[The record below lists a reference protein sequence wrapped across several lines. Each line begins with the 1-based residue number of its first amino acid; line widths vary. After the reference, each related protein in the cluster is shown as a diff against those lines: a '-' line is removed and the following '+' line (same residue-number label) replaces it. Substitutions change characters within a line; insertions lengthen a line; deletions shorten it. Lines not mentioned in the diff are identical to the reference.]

1 MSGCYG
7 NDSFDRYWESQLDK
21 YLDECDDQEDDQEE
35 DEDYDYERLNDK

>member
-21 YLDECDDQEDDQEE
+21 YLDEYDQEEENE
-35 DEDYDYERLNDK
+35 DEDYEYERLNDK

>member
-21 YLDECDDQEDDQEE
+21 YLDDNDQEEENE
-35 DEDYDYERLNDK
+35 DEDYEYERLNDK